1 MHRAQRIHIA
11 MNSIHST
18 QLDLNLLKT
27 FDALFVTRSA
37 SSAAAA
43 LGVGQP
49 AVSHALGRLRNV
61 IGDPLFV
68 RTAGRMEPTA
78 RAQRLAEP
86 VREALMAAGRALS
99 IEESFDPAQD
109 RRIFSV
115 SASDSLQPVLFSRV
129 LSDLA
134 ADGMRPAL
142 RLRSLDR
149 DAMLMALDEGELDLA
164 IGYLPRARRWHEREV
179 LYEEGHVCL
188 FNPDLLHLP
197 VPVPIEAFAA
207 SRHIVPSLR
216 GEMKSFIDEVL
227 EERGLRRRVVATTAQ
242 FMAIPMMLKEAP
254 AIATL
259 PARFAHFCAN
269 AAALATSPLPFRRRP
284 SRSPW
289 CGTGATP
296 DHCPSP
302 GCAAVSALR
311 SAWPRTHK
319 PCLGRWDTDR
329 LAGRRTH
336 DRIRSGGPG
345 RRPGAQCLG
354 LDDLAA
360 RADRCGARFTPGV

>member
-1 MHRAQRIHIA
+1 MHRAQRMHIA

-149 DAMLMALDEGELDLA
+149 DAMLMALDEG
-164 IGYLPRARRWHEREV
+164 
-179 LYEEGHVCL
+179 
-188 FNPDLLHLP
+188 
-197 VPVPIEAFAA
+197 
-207 SRHIVPSLR
+207 S
-216 GEMKSFIDEVL
+216 
-227 EERGLRRRVVATTAQ
+227 
-242 FMAIPMMLKEAP
+242 
-254 AIATL
+254 
-259 PARFAHFCAN
+259 
-269 AAALATSPLPFRRRP
+269 
-284 SRSPW
+284 
-289 CGTGATP
+289 
-296 DHCPSP
+296 
-302 GCAAVSALR
+302 
-311 SAWPRTHK
+311 
-319 PCLGRWDTDR
+319 
-329 LAGRRTH
+329 
-336 DRIRSGGPG
+336 
-345 RRPGAQCLG
+345 
-354 LDDLAA
+354 
-360 RADRCGARFTPGV
+360 

>member
-1 MHRAQRIHIA
+1 MPRHICSAFAMHRAQRIHIA

-37 SSAAAA
+37 SRAAAA

-49 AVSHALGRLRNV
+49 AVSHALGRLRNA

-68 RTAGRMEPTA
+68 RAAGRMEPTA
-78 RAQRLAEP
+78 RARRLVEP

-99 IEESFDPAQD
+99 IEESFDPAHD

-134 ADGMRPAL
+134 AAGMRPAL

-149 DAMLMALDEGELDLA
+149 DATLIALDEGERDLA
-164 IGYLPRARRWHEREV
+164 VGYLPRVRRWHEREV

-188 FNPDLLHLP
+188 FNPDLLRLP
-197 VPVPIEAFAA
+197 VPVPVEAFAEFG
-207 SRHIVPSLR
+207 HIVPSLR
-216 GEMKSFIDEVL
+216 GEMTSFVDEVL
-227 EERGLRRRVVATTAQ
+227 DERGLRRRVVATTAQ
-242 FMAIPMMLKEAP
+242 FMAIPMMLKQVP

-269 AAALATSPLPFRRRP
+269 AAALATSPLPF
-284 SRSPW
+284 
-289 CGTGATP
+289 
-296 DHCPSP
+296 PSP
-302 GCAAVSALR
+302 TFAVSMVWHRRDAGSLSIAWLRGRVRAAVGMAPNIV
-311 SAWPRTHK
+311 A
-319 PCLGRWDTDR
+319 C
-329 LAGRRTH
+329 
-336 DRIRSGGPG
+336 
-345 RRPGAQCLG
+345 
-354 LDDLAA
+354 
-360 RADRCGARFTPGV
+360 